1 MRVPYFIIFTT
12 LFLFSCDNAT
22 LPKGAVLKEQSAIP
36 ERTDK
41 VKVVGVKDGDTIE
54 VLIDG
59 RQETVR
65 LFAIDCP
72 EKAQAYG
79 QVAKK
84 FTSALCYGK
93 YVSVEPQAERD
104 QYDRIIGTV
113 YIDDTL
119 VLNEALL
126 KAGMAWH
133 YKRYSNN
140 EQYSY
145 YENNARAA
153 HLGLWADDNPTE
165 PWNWRHSNKR
175 K

>member
-1 MRVPYFIIFTT
+1 MF
-12 LFLFSCDNAT
+12 FSCDNST
-22 LPKGAVLKEQSAIP
+22 QQKGNARNDKQPVP
-36 ERTDK
+36 HTTDK

-59 RQETVR
+59 KQETVR

-79 QVAKK
+79 QAAKK

-93 YVSVEPQAERD
+93 YVSVEPQPDRD
-104 QYDRIIGTV
+104 QYNRILGTV
-113 YIDDTL
+113 YIDDTI
-119 VLNEALL
+119 VLNESLL

-140 EQYSY
+140 ETYSY
-145 YENNARAA
+145 LENTARAE
-153 HLGLWADDNPTE
+153 HKGLWQDNAPIE
-165 PWNWRHSNKR
+165 PWNYRKANKR
-175 K
+175 TKLIMD